1 MTMLFSA
8 AESAAGTMHR
18 VFSDPVSVA
27 VVGASADRAKWGYWL
42 AVGALEGRD
51 RRPVYLVN
59 RGGTVIAGV
68 SSHRSLRELPE
79 IPELVAIAVPGPAV
93 IDVIRT
99 ALELGSR
106 AFLVV
111 SARVEDERGIRELL
125 REYGARMIGPNS
137 LGVYSAGGRLRLMWG
152 AMRAGSLA
160 IVSQSGQLG
169 SEIAA
174 LGARAGVGVSRF
186 VSLGNQVDVRAA
198 EVLRSLVQYG
208 LIVGRELGDD
218 TYFDADSLVIARKAA
233 SFLEHGIEVRHLRMF
248 KVAAEREAGFLEQ
261 LAMPLLKQRNPQARR
276 EAVRLVEELADH
288 GHDLRAALLRANLR
302 KHLDTK

>member
-1 MTMLFSA
+1 VVDQHLSIGEVLSLLQSEFPDVTISKIRFLESQGLIDPERTPSGYRKFYNPDIERLRWILTQQRENFLPLKVIKDRLDELPTGADHGGGQGSVGGPLSFAPDTSVESSA
-8 AESAAGTMHR
+8 GDERPASEPSTVRASMPAGELPPTVASEPIWMADLARGRTEVTVPDPPRPRPTVSLDDGPTDLTLSAEELQAAAG
-18 VFSDPVSVA
+18 
-27 VVGASADRAKWGYWL
+27 
-42 AVGALEGRD
+42 
-51 RRPVYLVN
+51 
-59 RGGTVIAGV
+59 I
-68 SSHRSLRELPE
+68 
-79 IPELVAIAVPGPAV
+79 
-93 IDVIRT
+93 
-99 ALELGSR
+99 
-106 AFLVV
+106 
-111 SARVEDERGIRELL
+111 
-125 REYGARMIGPNS
+125 
-137 LGVYSAGGRLRLMWG
+137 
-152 AMRAGSLA
+152 
-160 IVSQSGQLG
+160 SG
-169 SEIAA
+169 
-174 LGARAGVGVSRF
+174 
-186 VSLGNQVDVRAA
+186 